1 MVSNSIVQTTLNRIL
16 NEIVESNHRQNA
28 EIENPRKNIF
38 HQITKITYYKTSTM
52 SSTAIRIS
60 LIIQPTQN

>member
-28 EIENPRKNIF
+28 EIENPRKNIL
-38 HQITKITYYKTSTM
+38 HQITKATYYKISTM

>member
-38 HQITKITYYKTSTM
+38 LGELASYDYLILFYFQIQKKSEMQHITTRK
-52 SSTAIRIS
+52 
-60 LIIQPTQN
+60 